1 MKFFVVHTYTGREQR
16 VKKLLENAIAYH
28 QLESLF
34 GKIVVPAE
42 RVRRFRKSKPV
53 IEERR
58 LYPGYIIV
66 EMEPKKEAMRLVSSI
81 PGVTHFLGNQTS
93 PSSLSEKEVKE
104 MTEQIEKGE
113 HRVKAE
119 APFEKGENVKVIAGP
134 FNGFTGT
141 VDEIFTDRNRVKVT
155 VTIFGR
161 PTPIELDFSQ
171 VQTI

>member
-1 MKFFVVHTYTGREQR
+1 MKYFVVHTYTGREQR
-16 VKKLLENAIAYH
+16 VKKLLENAINHYH
-28 QLESLF
+28 LEPLF

-42 RVRRFRKSKPV
+42 KVRRFRKSKPV

-66 EMEPKKEAMRLVSSI
+66 EMEPTKEAMKLVSSI
-81 PGVTHFLGNQTS
+81 PGVTHFLGSRTS
-93 PSSLSEKEVKE
+93 PSSLSEKEVIE
-104 MTEQIEKGE
+104 MTEQIQKGKSG
-113 HRVKAE
+113 VKAE
-119 APFEKGENVKVIAGP
+119 VPFEKGESIKVISGP
-134 FNGFTGT
+134 FNGFTGIA
-141 VDEIFTDRNRVKVT
+141 DEIFTDRNRIRVI

>member
-1 MKFFVVHTYTGREQR
+1 MKYFVIHTYTGREYR
-16 VKKLLENAIAYH
+16 VKKLLENAINHYH
-28 QLESLF
+28 LESFF

-42 RVRRFRKSKPV
+42 KVRRFGKSKPV

-66 EMEPKKEAMRLVSSI
+66 EMEPTKEAMKLVSSI
-81 PGVTHFLGNQTS
+81 PGITHFLGNRTS
-93 PSSLSEKEVKE
+93 PSSLSEKEVVE
-104 MTEQIEKGE
+104 ITEQIQKG
-113 HRVKAE
+113 RSGVKVE
-119 APFEKGENVKVIAGP
+119 APFEKGESIKVISGP

-141 VDEIFTDRNRVKVT
+141 VDEIFTDRNRITIT